1 MSSISS
7 KFDGVAVAFAAV
19 VAATG
24 SYSTV
29 DRLANAMSGEVVA
42 KATYEVAR
50 ILTVIKDRVRV
61 CEEAGRPYT
70 EVKDR
75 EDRLL
80 RIPGK
85 LASYS
90 ELDNFVEEA
99 TKDLLLARRV
109 AAKATYKIVDVLLK
123 EEGG

>member
-1 MSSISS
+1 MSLTGS

-50 ILTVIKDRVRV
+50 ILTVIKDRVKIF
-61 CEEAGRPYT
+61 EEADKPYT

-75 EDRLL
+75 EDKLL

-85 LASYS
+85 PASYD
-90 ELDNFVEEA
+90 ELDKFVEEA
-99 TKDLLLARRV
+99 TKDLFLARRV
-109 AAKATYKIVDVLLK
+109 AARATYKIVEVLLK
-123 EEGG
+123 EER

>member
-1 MSSISS
+1 MDSIGS
-7 KFDGVAVAFAAV
+7 KFDGVAVAFAVV

-50 ILTVIKDRVRV
+50 ILTVIKDRVKIH
-61 CEEAGRPYT
+61 EEVGKSYT

-90 ELDNFVEEA
+90 ELDSFVEEA

-123 EEGG
+123 EEGD